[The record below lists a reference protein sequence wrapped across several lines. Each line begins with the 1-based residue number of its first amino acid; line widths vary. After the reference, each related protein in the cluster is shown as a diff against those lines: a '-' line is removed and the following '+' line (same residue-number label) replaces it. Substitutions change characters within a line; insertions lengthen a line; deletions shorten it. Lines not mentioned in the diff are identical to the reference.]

1 MTTRIRNRFA
11 LSQIAAVAMAETRL
25 ALRAIP
31 NVLRYLF
38 PIVAW
43 AIATIALGAV
53 LGFAAVILPPMGAF
67 GIVAVVGLVLLW
79 VMPDLPLVS
88 PGLIRKAFFFMLIA
102 DLIIPFYYMVQF
114 PGLPWISARRLA
126 TFSLI
131 VPFLVAVAASSDVR
145 RHIAE
150 RVRASLLLFICTVGF
165 LAAATLSVLT
175 SISST
180 ESISALTEA
189 TLSWYVPFFAM
200 IYIARDKNDAVFL
213 LKIICLC
220 ALFNTGAGV
229 VEFFLKHR
237 FFADIFPKGMLAT
250 MIENNPKLVSLLPGP
265 QDFRNG
271 RFRAS
276 STFVTPLSFGEF
288 QIIVMPI
295 GLFFLLHREMLLE
308 RLLGGAVAF
317 GGIVGIFCSGSRG
330 GFVGVFASVAVF
342 VTFYSI
348 RKAVSSKGSLVPAI
362 AGLLGIIGFGC
373 VIGAIE
379 LSHTVHDTVL
389 GGAAQA
395 SSTDARYIQW
405 AAGTPLIKSN
415 PITGHGFGLGGL
427 IIGLGQ
433 IDSYILSLVVET
445 GIPGLVFFVGLLVLP
460 VWYGLRNYLS
470 DMSESGALAG
480 ALACSFIGFIMNRL
494 VLSQKENH
502 MLIFSLLAIVI
513 VLNHELARKRAPQR
527 LVDKSLRN
535 TYRRAGS
542 IPPAGPVRAEPPAS
556 RDNQGERATGQAQSL
571 G

>member
-1 MTTRIRNRFA
+1 
-11 LSQIAAVAMAETRL
+11 VAG
-25 ALRAIP
+25 
-31 NVLRYLF
+31 V
-38 PIVAW
+38 
-43 AIATIALGAV
+43 
-53 LGFAAVILPPMGAF
+53 
-67 GIVAVVGLVLLW
+67 VLLW

-88 PGLIRKAFFFMLIA
+88 PGFIRKAFFIMVIA
-102 DLIIPFYYMVQF
+102 DLTIPFYYTVQF
-114 PGLPWISARRLA
+114 SGLPWISARRLA
-126 TFSLI
+126 TFCLI
-131 VPFLVAVAASSDVR
+131 APFLVAVAASSEVR

-150 RVRASLLLFICTVGF
+150 RVRASLLLFICATGF
-165 LAAATLSVLT
+165 LAMAALSILT
-175 SISST
+175 SIGPT
-180 ESISALTEA
+180 ESTSALVDA
-189 TLSWYVPFFAM
+189 VLSWYVPFFAM
-200 IYIARDKNDAVFL
+200 IYIARDKNDVVFL

-220 ALFNTGAGV
+220 AIFNTGAGV

-237 FFADIFPKGMLAT
+237 FFIDIFPRGMLAT
-250 MIENNPKLVSLLPGP
+250 MIENNPTLANLLPNPG
-265 QDFRNG
+265 DFRNG
-271 RFRAS
+271 LFRAS

-288 QIIVMPI
+288 QIIVIPI
-295 GLFFLLHREMLLE
+295 GLFFLLHRETRFE

-379 LSHTVHDTVL
+379 LSHSFHDMVL

-395 SSTDARYIQW
+395 GSTDARYLQW
-405 AAGTPLIKSN
+405 DAGTPFIKSN

-470 DMSESGALAG
+470 EMSESGALAG

-513 VLNHELARKRAPQR
+513 VLNYELVRKRAPQP
-527 LVDKSLRN
+527 LGDKSLRN
-535 TYRRAGS
+535 TYHRAGS
-542 IPPAGPVRAEPPAS
+542 VSPGQRTRQTNQAGV
-556 RDNQGERATGQAQSL
+556 N
-571 G
+571 

>member
-11 LSQIAAVAMAETRL
+11 LSQVASVAMAETRL
-25 ALRAIP
+25 AGRAIP
-31 NVLRYLF
+31 NVLRYLA

-43 AIATIALGAV
+43 TVASIALGIV
-53 LGFAAVILPPMGAF
+53 LGFSAVILPPMGAF
-67 GIVAVVGLVLLW
+67 GIVAVAGLVLLW

-88 PGLIRKAFFFMLIA
+88 PGIIRKAFFFMLIA
-102 DLIIPFYYMVQF
+102 DLIIPFYYTVQF
-114 PGLPWISARRLA
+114 SGLPWISARRLA
-126 TFSLI
+126 TFALI
-131 VPFLVAVAASSDVR
+131 APFLVAVAASSEVR
-145 RHIAE
+145 RQIAE
-150 RVRASLLLFICTVGF
+150 RVRASLLLFICAAGF
-165 LAAATLSVLT
+165 FVVATLSVLT
-175 SISST
+175 SISPT
-180 ESISALTEA
+180 ESTSALVDA
-189 TLSWYVPFFAM
+189 VLSWYVPFFAM
-200 IYIARDKNDAVFL
+200 IYIAKDKNDVVFL

-220 ALFNTGAGV
+220 AIFNTGAGI

-237 FFADIFPKGMLAT
+237 FFIDIFPKGMLAT
-250 MIENNPKLVSLLPGP
+250 MIDNNPSLANLLPNP

-271 RFRAS
+271 LFRAS

-288 QIIVMPI
+288 QIIVIPI
-295 GLFFLLHREMLLE
+295 GLFFLLHRETLVD
-308 RLLGGAVAF
+308 RLLGGVVAF
-317 GGIVGIFCSGSRG
+317 GGIVGIICSGSRA
-330 GFVGVFASVAVF
+330 GFVGVIASVAVF
-342 VTFYSI
+342 VAFYSI
-348 RKAVSSKGSLVPAI
+348 RKAVSSKGSLAPAI

-373 VIGAIE
+373 VIGAI
-379 LSHTVHDTVL
+379 LLFHQVHDMVL

-405 AAGTPLIKSN
+405 AAGTPFIKSN

-470 DMSESGALAG
+470 DMSETGALAG

-513 VLNHELARKRAPQR
+513 VLNFEVVRKRAPQP
-527 LVDKSLRN
+527 LGDKSLRN
-535 TYRRAGS
+535 TYHRAGS
-542 IPPAGPVRAEPPAS
+542 V
-556 RDNQGERATGQAQSL
+556 SL
-571 G
+571 GQRTRQTNQAGVD